1 MVKKV
6 NRVSPKPKSTSS
18 NAFFLSTTQRYS
30 ICCHTGIKKLESED
44 LYASIN
50 GLSEQQVKVKI
61 KTGFG
66 AVAEFCALCLHT
78 SSALFFLY
86 RIKGAAVLHVVMH
99 SQTVGSYVLY
109 VIRRPTHSTG
119 QSCRCRNSE
128 HGPAFIRRTVQS
140 MQLYTVPSSALLLQT
155 TFNICCRI
163 VYLHVLLN
171 FDCIST
177 SVGRKN
183 PKVNL
188 TLRRQTDRPRPC
200 CLYQPRQVPRHFP
213 KMALL
218 PCSLMGISVITAYY
232 TYFLTAPT
240 CVTNA
245 KVILQQNCR
254 LSGTGSSHT
263 LQVFFG
269 AFGRQFIQTRF
280 Q

>member
-1 MVKKV
+1 
-6 NRVSPKPKSTSS
+6 
-18 NAFFLSTTQRYS
+18 
-30 ICCHTGIKKLESED
+30 
-44 LYASIN
+44 
-50 GLSEQQVKVKI
+50 
-61 KTGFG
+61 
-66 AVAEFCALCLHT
+66 
-78 SSALFFLY
+78 
-86 RIKGAAVLHVVMH
+86 
-99 SQTVGSYVLY
+99 
-109 VIRRPTHSTG
+109 
-119 QSCRCRNSE
+119 
-128 HGPAFIRRTVQS
+128 

-188 TLRRQTDRPRPC
+188 TLRRQMDRPRPC

-280 Q
+280 QWSLLISHFGSLLPPSASLSHCWVYSMLIGLMCPYGQRQVARSVYILWTLWPQLQTDHRGLHADFRVDCLCWISLVHTVGGHVLQAYSTVFVLYVASDKSLS